1 MSKTLELVFKSN
13 LNKVKLLL
21 PDFNAITTEQL
32 IKESMNQLLELDIL
46 RFSLGKPVKI
56 YAAQLIDKSTTVIF
70 EDKN

>member
-13 LNKVKLLL
+13 LNKPVKLLL

-46 RFSLGKPVKI
+46 SC
-56 YAAQLIDKSTTVIF
+56 TTY
-70 EDKN
+70 

>member
-13 LNKVKLLL
+13 LNKPVKLLL

-32 IKESMNQLLELDIL
+32 IKSMNQLLELDIL

>member
-13 LNKVKLLL
+13 LNKPVKLLL

-32 IKESMNQLLELDIL
+32 I